1 MKLEEKRRFKHP
13 ETAYYCYRNVNPKNK
28 ITSDCVYR
36 AIANATGLDYKT
48 VALDM
53 TKLQVETGYD
63 TGENRLIDKYLTS
76 LGWVKMSQPRN
87 LDNTKLTGKEFINK
101 FSKYYKKVILS
112 IGTHHLSCII
122 NGRFEDTWNCSY
134 GKVGIYWVKP
144 ANGVHNE

>member
-1 MKLEEKRRFKHP
+1 MTQEEKRRMKHP
-13 ETAYYCYRNVNPKNK
+13 ETAYFHYNNVNPKNK
-28 ITSDCVYR
+28 VTSDCVYR

-101 FSKYYKKVILS
+101 FSKYYKRVIIS
-112 IGTHHLSCII
+112 IGTHHLSCVI
-122 NGRFEDTWNCSY
+122 NGKIEDIWNCSY
-134 GKVGIYWVKP
+134 DKVGIYWVKP
-144 ANGVHNE
+144 KNA